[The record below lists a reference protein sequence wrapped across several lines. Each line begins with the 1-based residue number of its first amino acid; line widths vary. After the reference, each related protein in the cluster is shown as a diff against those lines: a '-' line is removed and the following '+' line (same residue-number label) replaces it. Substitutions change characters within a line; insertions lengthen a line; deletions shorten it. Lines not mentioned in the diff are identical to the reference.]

1 MTKNNILPLGIRDL
15 QSLHKERTM
24 SGDDSDEEIHDEKSD
39 DEETGDKETDDEET
53 DDEETGDQNR
63 EEDGLDE
70 ADLIEQNLAKME
82 TTMSSHRLAFLAYSY
97 TRLPCAAHKVR
108 FDSMETPL

>member
-1 MTKNNILPLGIRDL
+1 
-15 QSLHKERTM
+15 M
-24 SGDDSDEEIHDEKSD
+24 SGDDSDEESHDEKSD
-39 DEETGDKETDDEET
+39 DEETGDEQT

-108 FDSMETPL
+108 FDSLETPL

>member
-24 SGDDSDEEIHDEKSD
+24 SGDEYDEESHDEKSD
-39 DEETGDKETDDEET
+39 DEETGDEKT